1 MAKKVAVTKAQ
12 KAAAEYALARS
23 SKTGQF
29 VPNSVRKIAKAKTPA
44 SSKSVVGTSH

>member
-1 MAKKVAVTKAQ
+1 MTRKVTVTKAQ

-29 VPNSVRKIAKAKTPA
+29 VPNSVRKIAKAKTP
-44 SSKSVVGTSH
+44 SLSKGVVDTSR